1 MEDNGVRT
9 GFADEL
15 LARKD
20 DNGNVQTLFDHL
32 HNAGELAAGFESRSA
47 ATARTAGLLHDEGKA
62 TQAFQNYLLYG
73 GKQRGE
79 VIHAWQGAFT
89 INDQLVDGPSGVMT
103 QEMLELAIANHH
115 GCLPDCISPEGD
127 SPFFDKISEEN
138 RAEERY
144 HYQEVLG
151 HVPSLDLN
159 VQGNFVQSV
168 DESGELLRR
177 MGTCASRLHSRR
189 QARSSMGFYIGL
201 YEKYIYSRLVDA
213 DRLDAAHFESR
224 QLHTPN
230 TPDWVELIR
239 RLETHLGELDT
250 SKPVNQI
257 RSWISEDCLKASGW
271 ATGVYRLDVPTGGG
285 KTLASLRFALHHAEK
300 TGKKHIVYVIPYLS
314 ITSQTVDV
322 FREFLDLQ
330 DDDSDVLLEHY
341 SSVMKDD
348 EQQEQRR
355 RLAAERWDNPIIV
368 TTMVQ
373 FLETVMSARASKLRK
388 FHNMAD
394 SVIIFDEIQALPTK
408 TVNLFNEIV
417 SFLSNILDSTILL
430 CSATQPL
437 LECTERR
444 NLLLSDNPDLIGRSN
459 DYAEQLRRTNI
470 IASSETVTID
480 ELASIIFGKA
490 QENGNCLAIV
500 NLRSE
505 ARKLYEK
512 ISDLNETL
520 DEDEQFAIVHLS
532 TSMCGRHRKD
542 RLWELRMS
550 LERNRPVICLS
561 TQLIEAGVDV
571 SFACVVRAMAGLD
584 SILQAAGRCNRNG
597 ESKEPKNVYVYPIAD
612 ERGLDRLRDIKL
624 GKAITQQLVHAYPDA
639 DLVSEAMIAEYYRFY
654 LDRQKG
660 EMMDC
665 KMSTGETAYELL
677 STNCGRQREYE
688 DRKKQK
694 YTHVFAQAFKTVSDD
709 FHVIAKETTDVV
721 VQYGKAKELIEQ
733 LGEANLTTQIRILRQ
748 LQDYSVPLFDNEFKT
763 LDESGRISAADE
775 EFGIKVLNKENYNP
789 EYGVVL
795 NADMPLL
802 AM

>member
-1 MEDNGVRT
+1 M
-9 GFADEL
+9 DEL

-20 DNGNVQTLFDHL
+20 NDDNVQTLFDHL
-32 HNAGELAAGFESRSA
+32 HNTGELAAGFESRSV

-62 TQAFQNYLLYG
+62 TRVFQNYLLYG
-73 GKQRGE
+73 DKRRGE
-79 VIHAWQGAFT
+79 VVHAWQGAFT
-89 INDQLVDGPSGVMT
+89 INDQLVDSLVGGMT

-115 GCLPDCISPEGD
+115 GCLPDCISFEGD
-127 SPFFDKISEEN
+127 SPFFDKMSDEN
-138 RAEERY
+138 KAKERY

-151 HVPSLDLN
+151 HVPSLDLS
-159 VQGNFVQSV
+159 VQSNFAQSV
-168 DESGELLRR
+168 AESEGLLRL
-177 MGTCASRLHSRR
+177 MGACASRLHSQR
-189 QARSSMGFYIGL
+189 QRRSSMDFYMGL

-213 DRLDAAHFESR
+213 DRLDAANFES
-224 QLHTPN
+224 QQSYTPN
-230 TPDWVELIR
+230 TPDWAELIR
-239 RLETHLGELDT
+239 RLEAHLGELDT
-250 SKPVNQI
+250 SKSINRI
-257 RSWISEDCLKASGW
+257 RSRISEDCLKASER
-271 ATGVYRLDVPTGGG
+271 ATGIYRLGVPTGGG

-300 TGKKHIVYVIPYLS
+300 TGKKHVVYVIPYLS

-322 FREFLDLQ
+322 FREFLDLK
-330 DDDSDVLLEHY
+330 DDDSEVLLEHY

-408 TVNLFNEIV
+408 TINLFNEIV
-417 SFLSNILDSTILL
+417 NFLSNILDSTILL

-437 LECTERR
+437 LECTERG

-480 ELASIIFGKA
+480 ELASIIFDKA

-505 ARKLYEK
+505 ARKLYER

-520 DEDEQFAIVHLS
+520 DENKRFAMIHLS

-542 RLWELRMS
+542 QLRELRMS
-550 LERNRPVICLS
+550 LERNRPGICLS

-571 SFACVVRAMAGLD
+571 SFSCVVRAMAGLD

-624 GKAITQQLVHAYPDA
+624 GKTITQQLVHAHPDA
-639 DLVSEAMIAEYYRFY
+639 DLMSEAMIAEYYRFY
-654 LDRQKG
+654 LDQQKG

-665 KMSTGETAYELL
+665 KLNTGETAYDLL
-677 STNCGRQREYE
+677 STNWSRRKEYE
-688 DRKKQK
+688 YRKKQK
-694 YTHVFAQAFKTVSDD
+694 YMHVFAQAFKTVSDD
-709 FHVIAKETTDVV
+709 FHVIDKETTDVV
-721 VQYGKAKELIEQ
+721 VQYGKAKELIDQ
-733 LGEANLTTQIRILRQ
+733 LGEEDLTTQIRILRQ
-748 LQDYSVPLFDNEFKT
+748 LQDYSVSLFDNEFRT
-763 LDESGRISAADE
+763 LNESGRISTANE
-775 EFGIKVLNKENYNP
+775 EFGIRMLNEENYSP

-795 NADMPLL
+795 NADMPFLS
-802 AM
+802 M